1 MKTEN
6 NATGYETQRDSK
18 EKHRGFIM
26 RSLKKE
32 PLLFSELLDL
42 GKEDANG
49 IKSPMGLSRILD
61 EMQGVGYIN
70 QDPTKKDSRG
80 IARKAYALSDKG
92 KKKAEELWYISY
104 NIDEMKRV
112 NADHTRHERIANFFG
127 IDADV
132 IFNRVDQIYKETINQ
147 NLDSIGK
154 HFVSLFIDKIK
165 SGQIQISDVRKW
177 QKGIVA
183 IEFDA
188 WEIAYAL
195 KCGLRLIEDLR
206 KNKDIFKDKAFY
218 LGGRPYSL
226 FALDSVIRWAEVYN
240 EKEFD
245 NYISKIFDSYKNNSK
260 KLMEEFGL
268 DLSLTKQVSKAIFD
282 EKDPLAVL
290 KEKLALSVKKENQKI
305 SKELGSDF
313 NIGDP
318 KSLLDRHIIAS
329 QLLNYKNKQI
339 VERLRTY
346 QKTLF
351 RGDKH
356 MGHTTII
363 NLQEVKH

>member
-1 MKTEN
+1 
-6 NATGYETQRDSK
+6 
-18 EKHRGFIM
+18 M
-26 RSLKKE
+26 RVLEKE

-61 EMQGVGYIN
+61 EMQKGGYIN
-70 QDPTKKDSRG
+70 QDEAKKDSRG

-112 NADHTRHERIANFFG
+112 NADHTRYERIANFFG

-132 IFNRVDQIYKETINQ
+132 IFNRVDPIYKEIVNQ
-147 NLDSIGK
+147 NLDDIGK
-154 HFVSLFIDKIK
+154 HFASLFIDKIK

-177 QKGIVA
+177 QRGIVA

-206 KNKDIFKDKAFY
+206 KGKNIFKDEALY

-226 FALDSVIRWAEVYN
+226 FALNSVIRWAEAYN

-245 NYISKIFDSYKNNSK
+245 NYLAKIFDPYKNNPK
-260 KLMEEFGL
+260 KLMEDFGL
-268 DLSLTKQVSKAIFD
+268 DLSLTRQISKAIFD
-282 EKDPLAVL
+282 EKDPLAIL
-290 KEKLALSVKKENQKI
+290 KENLALLVKRENQKI
-305 SKELGSDF
+305 SEELGSDF

-318 KSLLDRHIIAS
+318 ESLLDRHVIAL

-356 MGHTTII
+356 IGHTAII
-363 NLQEVKH
+363 NLEEVRH